1 MNNVKYYLIPI
12 LIFPALAI
20 STDFKKA
27 VHQSA
32 ATHTVQRVYFNHLA
46 RTCAPS
52 VHHDTLQAI
61 ARVESG
67 FNPYAIGVV
76 KGSLTRQPRTYA
88 EAVATA
94 KSLQAQGKNF
104 SMGLVQ
110 INKKNLA
117 AYGLNYETVFDPCR
131 NLDTGAKILT
141 NCFTRAGG
149 GRMTQSALQKA
160 FSCYYS
166 GNFKF
171 GFKSDFAGQPSYVQK
186 VVNSASM
193 NSANTTLKVPGI
205 DVSAI
210 VSPSHSMKTS
220 SKANTE
226 NIIPTP
232 VPAPV
237 PVQVKAYQN
246 WDIFQEF

>member
-1 MNNVKYYLIPI
+1 M
-12 LIFPALAI
+12 LIFPSFCI
-20 STDFKKA
+20 SSGLQKVVYQPTVSD
-27 VHQSA
+27 
-32 ATHTVQRVYFNHLA
+32 TVQRVSFNNLA
-46 RTCAPS
+46 QTCAPS
-52 VHHDTLQAI
+52 VHHNTLQAI

-76 KGSLTRQPRTYA
+76 KGSLKQQPRSYA

-94 KSLQAQGKNF
+94 KALHAQGKNF

-117 AYGLNYETVFDPCR
+117 AYGLNYETVFDTCR
-131 NLDTGAKILT
+131 NLATGAKILT

-160 FSCYYS
+160 LSCYYS

-171 GFKSDFAGQPSYVQK
+171 GFKQDFQGQPSYVQK

-193 NSANTTLKVPGI
+193 NSEKTTIKVPAI
-205 DVSAI
+205 DSSIVITPPQKLIKVSSGMA
-210 VSPSHSMKTS
+210 SLLKRQS
-220 SKANTE
+220 SE
-226 NIIPTP
+226 NPIPAQIQAKP
-232 VPAPV
+232 I
-237 PVQVKAYQN
+237 QQHQS